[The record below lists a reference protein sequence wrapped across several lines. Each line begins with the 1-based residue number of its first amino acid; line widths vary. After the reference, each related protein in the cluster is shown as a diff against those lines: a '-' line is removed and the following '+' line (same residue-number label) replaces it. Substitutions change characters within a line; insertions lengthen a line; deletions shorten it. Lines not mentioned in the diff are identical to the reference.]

1 MSPRTPLSQCL
12 RSQLTSPASAPWAPC
27 PLLWTAILSPS
38 CSPSSPLLIPGQPAR
53 PTFSAHPGPRV
64 YTFRLCGRA
73 QRGVAPRADLSTAA
87 GYGPPSNGSHSHPLG
102 ASVATAWRG
111 GSLSHS
117 SHTSHPSHPH
127 GELPPSP
134 PGTGLGIQRGAACGP
149 AQEEGLWAPE
159 TADGLGP
166 ILSSPHLCLSS
177 LPKQVPLST
186 ISTRSGT
193 IQGKGKAALIL

>member
-1 MSPRTPLSQCL
+1 MFKVSANFPSIGSLGSLPPPLDCHLVSFLLALLTPSHSWPTCKAHLL
-12 RSQLTSPASAPWAPC
+12 C
-27 PLLWTAILSPS
+27 PT
-38 CSPSSPLLIPGQPAR
+38 R
-53 PTFSAHPGPRV
+53 PRV

-73 QRGVAPRADLSTAA
+73 QRGVAPRADLLTAA

-102 ASVATAWRG
+102 ALVATAWRV

-127 GELPPSP
+127 GELPPS

-166 ILSSPHLCLSS
+166 TLSSPHLCLSS
-177 LPKQVPLST
+177 LPKQVP
-186 ISTRSGT
+186 
-193 IQGKGKAALIL
+193 ALELFRGRERRR